1 MFHLGGPQSTVTAK
15 GCAMNNPTRM
25 VLVLAGR
32 LGEPEQPGSISAIL
46 ERLARR
52 SISAQ
57 VLCAARE
64 PASPADGRIF
74 EMPRL
79 GSRWRRTFA
88 ARRLRFDEGLKRP
101 ELLHVI
107 STELASVG
115 LAIADHWRIPYL
127 LTVDEFLPPGGRIG
141 VSRRWCRGFSAPSD
155 ALAADL
161 TRALAVPADF
171 LTVIRPG
178 IAIPEESSATTRR
191 GVVPVIGTAGPLVP
205 SAGLVAFLSAARRVL
220 DAGID
225 AEFVIAG
232 QGESEFDLRR
242 RAERLRIA
250 DRTTFAGRNVIGLR
264 FWRALDVFCQTSLCP
279 TVGRTLALAMAYGV
293 PAVAT
298 DLEGL
303 RALVAHGVT
312 GLRIPPGDSGALA
325 QTILEL
331 LADPARTRRLG
342 QAGREAIRHNFDPE
356 GEADQLT
363 ALYRRALAGTAA
375 AVVERV
381 PA

>member
-1 MFHLGGPQSTVTAK
+1 
-15 GCAMNNPTRM
+15 MNNPTRM
-25 VLVLAGR
+25 VLLLAGR
-32 LGEPEQPGSISAIL
+32 LGEPEQAGSIPALL

-52 SISAQ
+52 SITAQ

-64 PASPADGRIF
+64 AAGPADGRIF

-79 GSRWRRTFA
+79 GSHWRRAFA
-88 ARRLRFDEGLKRP
+88 PRRLRFDEGLKRP

-107 STELASVG
+107 STELAPVG
-115 LAIADHWRIPYL
+115 LGIADHWRIPYL
-127 LTVDEFLPPGGRIG
+127 LTVDEFLPPGGRIR
-141 VSRRWCRGFSAPSD
+141 VSRRWCRGLIAPSD

-161 TRALAVPADF
+161 TRELAVPADS
-171 LTVIRPG
+171 LTIIRPG

-205 SAGLVAFLSAARRVL
+205 TAGKVSFLSAARRVL

-250 DRTTFAGRNVIGLR
+250 DRTTFAGWNVIGLR
-264 FWRALDVFCQTSLCP
+264 FWRALDVFCQTSICP

-303 RALVAHGVT
+303 RALVTHGVT
-312 GLRIPPGDSGALA
+312 GLRVPAGDSGALA

-342 QAGREAIRHNFDPE
+342 QAGREAIRRDFDPE
-356 GEADQLT
+356 DEAEQL
-363 ALYRRALAGTAA
+363 ADLYGRVLAGSGTAA
-375 AVVERV
+375 SQRVV
-381 PA
+381 AC

>member
-1 MFHLGGPQSTVTAK
+1 MNHPPRTV
-15 GCAMNNPTRM
+15 
-25 VLVLAGR
+25 LLLAGR
-32 LGEPEQPGSISAIL
+32 LGEPEQPRSITAL
-46 ERLARR
+46 LDRLARR

-57 VLCAARE
+57 VLCTARE
-64 PASPADGRIF
+64 AAGPADGRIF
-74 EMPRL
+74 ERPRL
-79 GSRWRRTFA
+79 GSRWRRAFM
-88 ARRLRFDEGLKRP
+88 ARRLRFAEGLKRP
-101 ELLHVI
+101 ALLHVI
-107 STELASVG
+107 STDLGPVG
-115 LAIADHWRIPYL
+115 LAIADQWRIPYL
-127 LTVDEFLPPGGRIG
+127 LTVEEFLPPGGRIR
-141 VSRRWCRGFSAPSD
+141 VSRRWCRGLIAPSR
-155 ALAADL
+155 ALAEDL
-161 TRALAVPADF
+161 TRELAIPADF
-171 LTVIRPG
+171 LTVVRPG

-205 SAGLVAFLSAARRVL
+205 SAGIVTFLSAARRVL

-232 QGESEFDLRR
+232 QGEAEFDLRR

-264 FWRALDVFCQTSLCP
+264 FWRAIDVFCQTSLCP

-303 RALVAHGVT
+303 RALVEHGVT
-312 GLRIPPGDSGALA
+312 GLRVPAGDSGALA
-325 QTILEL
+325 RTILEL

-342 QAGREAIRHNFDPE
+342 QAGRQVIRRDFDPE
-356 GEADQLT
+356 DEPGQL
-363 ALYRRALAGTAA
+363 AELYGRVLASSIATPHSI
-375 AVVERV
+375 

>member
-1 MFHLGGPQSTVTAK
+1 MAK
-15 GCAMNNPTRM
+15 GCAMNDPTRT
-25 VLVLAGR
+25 VLLLADR
-32 LGEPEQPGSISAIL
+32 LGEPEQPRSITAL
-46 ERLARR
+46 LDRLARR

-57 VLCAARE
+57 VLCAARDA
-64 PASPADGRIF
+64 ASPADCRIF

-79 GSRWRRTFA
+79 GSHWRRAFA

-101 ELLHVI
+101 ELLHVV
-107 STELASVG
+107 STELEAVG

-127 LTVDEFLPPGGRIG
+127 LTIDEFVPPGGRIR
-141 VSRRWCRGFSAPSD
+141 VSRRWCRGLIAPC
-155 ALAADL
+155 
-161 TRALAVPADF
+161 RALAGDLSQELAIAADF
-171 LTVIRPG
+171 LTVVRPG

-191 GVVPVIGTAGPLVP
+191 GVVPVIGTAGPLAH
-205 SAGLVAFLSAARRVL
+205 SAGIITFLSAARRVL

-232 QGESEFDLRR
+232 QGEAEFDLRR

-264 FWRALDVFCQTSLCP
+264 FWRAIDIFCQTSLGP

-303 RALVAHGVT
+303 RALVEHGVT
-312 GLRIPPGDSGALA
+312 GLRVPAGDSGALA
-325 QTILEL
+325 RTILEL
-331 LADPARTRRLG
+331 LADPARTSRLG
-342 QAGREAIRHNFDPE
+342 LAGRQAIRRDFDPE
-356 GEADQLT
+356 DEAEQL
-363 ALYRRALAGTAA
+363 ADLYGRVLAGSSMAA
-375 AVVERV
+375 PQRV
-381 PA
+381 GA